1 VYNKR
6 EVILSF
12 IVFSVKKYMALSLFS
27 QKESSEHSSP
37 TQASEGVVE
46 IRTMKGDLENIK
58 NGGSKSSQPEAE
70 TPTYKSVSPSFSPGS
85 SPLAVNPFSEEGE
98 KLFEPQEKKTEVFQV
113 PVQAN
118 PFGVAP
124 SPPQKSPAPF
134 IAAQSMMKNGLNS
147 AVPEGGLLIN
157 QQSSNKKKMT
167 SIVIFGTALLLFAL
181 GGAWYFFLKSD
192 TNGSLESGSVSGVV
206 EKSSDAQ
213 KNASPKQH
221 PFSLDKPNYL
231 SFNVE
236 TVSPSEFQKTLAQTA
251 ERIKAAD
258 IKEPIEFLVT
268 DQSNNPLA
276 FSRFA
281 FLLKLELDSKLLALT
296 NESFSLYVYNDGG
309 QVHLGL
315 AVSFSDP
322 QAAALLIAKTE
333 SSLPYALRTLILEPN
348 INVGKSL
355 GFRSTTYNQFA
366 IRFANINSEKNLS
379 LDYSLDK
386 AQLFIGTSKNTLR
399 IILDANT
406 K

>member
-1 VYNKR
+1 
-6 EVILSF
+6 
-12 IVFSVKKYMALSLFS
+12 
-27 QKESSEHSSP
+27 
-37 TQASEGVVE
+37 
-46 IRTMKGDLENIK
+46 MKG
-58 NGGSKSSQPEAE
+58 
-70 TPTYKSVSPSFSPGS
+70 
-85 SPLAVNPFSEEGE
+85 
-98 KLFEPQEKKTEVFQV
+98 
-113 PVQAN
+113 
-118 PFGVAP
+118 
-124 SPPQKSPAPF
+124 
-134 IAAQSMMKNGLNS
+134 
-147 AVPEGGLLIN
+147 
-157 QQSSNKKKMT
+157 
-167 SIVIFGTALLLFAL
+167 
-181 GGAWYFFLKSD
+181 D
-192 TNGSLESGSVSGVV
+192 TNGSFESGSSSGVV

-213 KNASPKQH
+213 KNTSPKQY

-231 SFNVE
+231 SLNVE
-236 TVSPSEFQKTLAQTA
+236 TVSPSEFQKTLSQTA

-258 IKEPIEFLVT
+258 IKEPIEFLIT

-309 QVHLGL
+309 QARLGL
-315 AVSFSDP
+315 AVSFNDP

-333 SSLPYALRTLILEPN
+333 SNLPYALRTLILEPN

-355 GFRSTTYNQFA
+355 GFRSTAYNQFA

>member
-1 VYNKR
+1 
-6 EVILSF
+6 
-12 IVFSVKKYMALSLFS
+12 MAFSLFS
-27 QKESSEHSSP
+27 QKESSEHTSP

-58 NGGSKSSQPEAE
+58 NGGEGLSQPETE
-70 TPTYKSVSPSFSPGS
+70 VPTYKSVSPSFSPGS

-98 KLFEPQEKKTEVFQV
+98 KLFEPQEKKTEVLQK
-113 PVQAN
+113 PAQAN

-124 SPPQKSPAPF
+124 SPPQRSPAPF
-134 IAAQSMMKNGLNS
+134 IAAQSIMKNGLNS

-167 SIVIFGTALLLFAL
+167 SIVLFGTALLFFVL
-181 GGAWYFFLKSD
+181 GGAWYFFVKGNAD
-192 TNGSLESGSVSGVV
+192 GSLESGLSSGVV
-206 EKSSDAQ
+206 EKSSEAQ
-213 KNASPKQH
+213 KNASPKQY

-251 ERIKAAD
+251 ERIKTAD
-258 IKEPIEFLVT
+258 IKEPIEFLIT

-281 FLLKLELDSKLLALT
+281 FLLKLELDPKLLALT
-296 NESFSLYVYNDGG
+296 NEAFSLYVYSDGG
-309 QVHLGL
+309 QARLGL
-315 AVSFSDP
+315 VVSFSDP
-322 QAAALLIAKTE
+322 QAAATLIAKTE
-333 SSLPYALRTLILEPN
+333 SNLPYALRTLILEPN
-348 INVGKSL
+348 ITVGKSL
-355 GFRSTTYNQFA
+355 GFRSTAYNQFA
-366 IRFANINSEKNLS
+366 IRFTNINSEKNLS

-399 IILDANT
+399 VILDVNA